1 MEERGFWFSLL
12 TSLGRVVVP
21 LLGSTLRL
29 TIRTPDSL
37 DALRRTG
44 GRVIYAVWHGRMLGL
59 ILTERGKGICALVSQ
74 HRDGDYVSRI
84 ARSLGFN
91 PVRGSPAQGGW
102 RALKAM
108 VREGLKGRDLAV
120 TPDGPCGP
128 IYRVK
133 MGVVKLAQL
142 TRMPIVPVGFSSSRA
157 VVFNSWDNFL
167 LPLPF
172 SRCVML
178 MGGPIWV
185 NSDSEVEGVRIELE
199 RSLAH
204 LTSQAESLC

>member
-1 MEERGFWFSLL
+1 MEKRGFWFSLL
-12 TSLGRVVVP
+12 TSLGTVVVP
-21 LLGSTLRL
+21 LLGSTLRF
-29 TIRTPDSL
+29 TIRTEDSL
-37 DALRRTG
+37 DALRRAG

-59 ILTERGKGICALVSQ
+59 ILTQRGKGVCALVSQ

-91 PVRGSPAQGGW
+91 PVRGSPAKGGW
-102 RALKAM
+102 RALKEM
-108 VREGLKGRDLAV
+108 VREGLRGRDLAV

-157 VVFNSWDNFL
+157 VVFNSWDSFL

-178 MGGPIWV
+178 LGGPIWV

-199 RSLAH
+199 RSLVH